1 MAVVNRSQSKGHFHS
16 EDFFQTAW
24 TGSCRRRGKIS
35 GSAWEKTT
43 ALFLS
48 LTLTH
53 SHVLWSA
60 RCGLQRRVKARLA
73 AHAAAV
79 AAETVNLSSAGVIRS
94 DASRWVKGVLL
105 INIIIIPVPEDNQP
119 QVSYIDRCH
128 APQWH
133 KRDGT
138 WWRWGSR
145 PVGRRTAGHRRH
157 SLPAEKT
164 GTDTG
169 APPHRHSKHP
179 AEPPDSPAQPE
190 RC

>member
-1 MAVVNRSQSKGHFHS
+1 MDWFLQ
-16 EDFFQTAW
+16 
-24 TGSCRRRGKIS
+24 
-35 GSAWEKTT
+35 EKRKDKWVSMRENNSS
-43 ALFLS
+43 LS
-48 LTLTH
+48 LSPTLTH

-60 RCGLQRRVKARLA
+60 RCGLQGRVKARLA

-94 DASRWVKGVLL
+94 DAPRRVKGVLL
-105 INIIIIPVPEDNQP
+105 IDIIIIPVPEDNQP
-119 QVSYIDRCH
+119 QVSYIHRCH

-145 PVGRRTAGHRRH
+145 PVGRHTAGHRRH
-157 SLPAEKT
+157 RLPAEKT

-169 APPHRHSKHP
+169 GPPHRHSKHP
-179 AEPPDSPAQPE
+179 AEPPDSPATHIIHITDYSFDFNS
-190 RC
+190 RRNRWIG